1 MSATRASCPRS
12 APAASTRPSA
22 KQLGAIELTENRRQ
36 HEPSERQALARL
48 RRGDPEPYLTYAA
61 KHGRLQVDDDPTA
74 AKQRLLEDW
83 WQSSAL
89 DPAGSVMIA
98 YRRTDIRDLNQAAH
112 ALMLRA
118 DRLGPDAL
126 LLGEREFRVG
136 DRVLCRQNDPRLGL
150 RNGTRATITD
160 LDQTTLTLRTD
171 QGALRRTPV
180 AYAAKHLDHGYALTG
195 HAAQGAT
202 VDRAFVLV
210 EDRGALQEWGYVAC
224 SRARRETRLYLA
236 TPPLDPD
243 LPGRRPATR
252 PGPGASRP
260 RVDRQRLRTARD
272 RPGRPRSTH
281 NRAHPR
287 NAPTPA
293 RATTSP
299 NRTATRRRRSEARP
313 ARMARPSQTRRQAP
327 RRDRLPTLGAP
338 TRRREACPNAV
349 SCESLPA
356 ASPPSS
362 THKRSRELEQR
373 REPIEKV
380 RQRAPKR
387 ERDFGLE
394 W

>member
-1 MSATRASCPRS
+1 
-12 APAASTRPSA
+12 
-22 KQLGAIELTENRRQ
+22 
-36 HEPSERQALARL
+36 
-48 RRGDPEPYLTYAA
+48 
-61 KHGRLQVDDDPTA
+61 
-74 AKQRLLEDW
+74 
-83 WQSSAL
+83 
-89 DPAGSVMIA
+89 
-98 YRRTDIRDLNQAAH
+98 
-112 ALMLRA
+112 MLRA

-243 LPGRRPATR
+243 LPGRAPQRDQVPERVVHALT
-252 PGPGASRP
+252 ASASEP
-260 RVDRQRLRTARD
+260 LAIDQTDRD
-272 RPGRPRSTH
+272 RRTTERSSQCANASKSNNEPEPNSDSPTPKRSSTNSDGAAGANTAPSSAPRSTS
-281 NRAHPR
+281 
-287 NAPTPA
+287 NAW
-293 RATTSP
+293 
-299 NRTATRRRRSEARP
+299 RSD
-313 ARMARPSQTRRQAP
+313 SQTRSVP
-327 RRDRLPTLGAP
+327 K
-338 TRRREACPNAV
+338 RRR
-349 SCESLPA
+349 CESLPA

-380 RQRAPKR
+380 RQRTPKR

-394 W
+394 R